1 MLFPIEY
8 CSLFVKFLLTKPAKK
23 YNIYF
28 NRFVCVKGGVILKIA
43 VIGMG
48 LIGGS
53 FCKTLKKNTKHA
65 VFGFDKDNG
74 VTQKALSEEAID
86 KIIAPEELQECDMSV
101 VCLHPEQTIDF
112 ILENLDN
119 FKSGT
124 IVFDVCGV
132 KKSIS
137 DAVEAE
143 LLKKGVYF
151 VGTHP
156 MAGREFSGYDYSLDT
171 MFDNASFIIAKT
183 EFTNATALETV
194 KTVAEEMKFKR
205 IVISTP
211 EQHDSIIAFTSQL
224 AHIVSNAYIKSPTL
238 QNRSGYSA
246 GSFLDMTRVAKLNED
261 MWTSLFMMN
270 KAPLVYEIDTIIE
283 NLERY
288 RDALQNSDSAT
299 LKTLLREGRIIKENS
314 LEAGDK

>member
-1 MLFPIEY
+1 M
-8 CSLFVKFLLTKPAKK
+8 
-23 YNIYF
+23 
-28 NRFVCVKGGVILKIA
+28 KIA

-53 FCKTLKKNTKHA
+53 FCKTLKKNTKHT
-65 VFGFDKDNG
+65 VFGFDKDDS
-74 VTQKALSEEAID
+74 VVKKAFSEGAID

-143 LLKKGVYF
+143 LLKKGVHF
-151 VGTHP
+151 VGAHP
-156 MAGREFSGYDYSLDT
+156 MAGREFSGYDYSLDS

-183 EFTNATALETV
+183 EFTNVTALEAV

-270 KAPLVYEIDTIIE
+270 KDPLVYEIDTIIE
-283 NLERY
+283 NLEKY